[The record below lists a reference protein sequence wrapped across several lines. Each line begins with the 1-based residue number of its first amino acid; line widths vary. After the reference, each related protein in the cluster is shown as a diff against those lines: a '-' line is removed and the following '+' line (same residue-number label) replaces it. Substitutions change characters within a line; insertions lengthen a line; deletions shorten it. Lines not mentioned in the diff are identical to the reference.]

1 MLSTYFRSNLA
12 MFGLGAFVLGLV
24 CAILRLGTAYRFA
37 GVTLAITMLIVR
49 DMPAWV
55 VAEHRF
61 VEVSVGIAVRLVVTA
76 VWPTLVKRAAQPK
89 AESSLRKP

>member
-1 MLSTYFRSNLA
+1 
-12 MFGLGAFVLGLV
+12 MFGVGMFVLGLL

-49 DMPAWV
+49 DSPAWI

-61 VEVSVGIAVRLVVTA
+61 AEVSVGIAVGVVVTA
-76 VWPTLVKRAAQPK
+76 IWPTRQSK
-89 AESSLRKP
+89 KP